1 MRGRR
6 AQLAMALVLGATLLA
21 PATLASAAD
30 PVPPYIAPSAD
41 WLTVVNY
48 YRSMSGLSPVVEDAA
63 LSPGAYNHSC
73 YMLYNGI
80 SHDEI
85 PGLTGYTANGDIAGN
100 SGNVAVSSGYGATV
114 RSHIE
119 LWMTGPFHA
128 IGILRHNL
136 QKVGFG
142 KCDLTATPTWH
153 SGATLNVLSG
163 LNYSVPR
170 PATPIVFPG
179 NGTTTNLYKFITES
193 PNPMTFCNWTGA
205 AGLPVIAMMPEK
217 VTSVMT
223 SITGPNGAI
232 ETCPLYAGNTSGAA
246 SAILAADNAVTVM
259 PRTELTPGVYT
270 VTVTT
275 NARTVKWSFTVD
287 PTAASGVMPLPMV
300 APSSTPSAFTSV
312 TPFRFA
318 DSRSSLR
325 ITKLLAGVPKRIQVS
340 GQGGIPTD
348 ATALSANFT
357 ATDETGVGYLTVYNC
372 TATAPTAATLN
383 YYPMEP
389 VGNAGLFPL
398 GTAGELCLVSPKDIN
413 VVIDVNGYFRPA
425 SNLKYEGLIPTP
437 VVDTTSQLNTVGR
450 IAASQTLTV
459 DVTGSGVGVPAGAS
473 AVAVNITGI
482 WPSANGYVTA
492 FPCGVSRP
500 VVASVNPTVGTT
512 KQNFAIVPLSA
523 AGQLCLFSLQATDL
537 KVDVLGYFMPSSPH
551 TMIPSTPT
559 RVTDTR
565 DQLRPLMNLGTGGS
579 MLTANTTKTLSL
591 GGQRGIPANATVVS
605 VNVAAVAPGAT
616 GSVTLWGCGSE
627 PQVQS
632 VNFAGGRTVA
642 TGIQVQLSSA
652 GELCVRST
660 ADTHLVIDVTGW
672 WV

>member
-1 MRGRR
+1 
-6 AQLAMALVLGATLLA
+6 MAVTAVVA
-21 PATLASAAD
+21 VFASSGMAVAAD
-30 PVPPYIAPSAD
+30 PVPPYITPTAD
-41 WLTVVNY
+41 WLSVVNY
-48 YRSMSGLSPVVEDAA
+48 YRAMSGLSPVAEDPA

-85 PGLTGYTANGDIAGN
+85 PGLTGYTSNGDIAGN
-100 SGNVAVSSGYGATV
+100 SGNVAVSSGFGASV

-136 QKVGFG
+136 KKVGFG
-142 KCDLTATPTWH
+142 KCDLSTTPTWH

-163 LNYSVPR
+163 LDYTVAR

-179 NGTTTNLYKFITES
+179 DGTTTNLYKFITES
-193 PNPMTFCNWTGA
+193 PNPMTFCNWTGQ

-217 VTSVMT
+217 VTSVMS
-223 SITGPNGAI
+223 SITGPNGSI
-232 ETCPLYAGNTSGAA
+232 ETCPLYSGNTSGTA
-246 SAILAADNAVTVM
+246 SAILAADNAITVM
-259 PRTELTPGVYT
+259 PRTELTPGTYT
-270 VTVTT
+270 VTITT
-275 NARTVKWSFTVD
+275 NVRTVKWSFTVD
-287 PTAASGVMPLPMV
+287 PSAATGIMPLPTV
-300 APSSTPSAFTSV
+300 APASTPSAFSAI

-325 ITKLLAGVPKRIQVS
+325 ITKLLAGVTKRIQVA
-340 GQGGIPTD
+340 GQGGIPAD

-383 YYPMEP
+383 YYPNEP

-398 GTAGELCLVSPKDIN
+398 GTSGELCLVSPKDIN
-413 VVIDVNGYFRPA
+413 LVIDVNGYFRPA
-425 SNLKYEGLIPTP
+425 SNLKYEGLTPTP
-437 VVDTTSQLNTVGR
+437 VVDSTNRLNIAGR

-459 DVTGSGVGVPAGAS
+459 DVPNAGIGVPAGAS

-482 WPSANGYVTA
+482 WPTANGYITA

-500 VVASVNPTVGTT
+500 VVASVNPTVGAT

-523 AGQLCLFSLQATDL
+523 NGQLCLFSLQATDL

-565 DQLRPLMNLGTGGS
+565 DLLRPLMNLGTGGA
-579 MLTANTTKTLSL
+579 MLAANVTKTLSL
-591 GGQRGIPANATVVS
+591 AGQRGIPANATVVS

-616 GSVTLWGCGSE
+616 GSVTLWGCGTE
-627 PQVQS
+627 PQIQS

-642 TGIQVQLSSA
+642 TGIQVQLSNA

-660 ADTHLVIDVTGW
+660 ANTHLVIDVTGW